1 MTNFIDYVKIYC
13 RSGKGGAGSLHF
25 HRAKYVPKGGPDG
38 GDGGRGGHLI
48 LRGNRHLWTLLHLK
62 YQKHIMATD
71 GGHGGESRSF
81 GKDGQDKI
89 IEVPCGTV
97 VYDGDTG
104 EFLCEVKEDGQEI
117 VLLKGGRGGL
127 GNWHFRTATNQA
139 PRYAQPGE
147 PCEEKNIILQ
157 LKVLA
162 DVGLVGFPNAGKSTL
177 LSVVS
182 AAKPEIADYPFTTL
196 TPQLGIVSYRDEQSF
211 CMADIPGIIE
221 GAAEGKGLGLRF
233 LRHIERNAVL
243 LFLVPASTYDREG
256 GIGTPDAI
264 LREYEILLNELRKYN
279 PELLSK
285 ARVLGV
291 SKCDTVDSETIENLR
306 KYFAEHPI
314 DNPEAPETTDEWGNH
329 TATVQVCFFSSV
341 AHQGL
346 DELKDALWA
355 ELIKECNQVID
366 ISHAPI
372 DVVHIERDEPEAED
386 DEPHTIYMN
395 EVDEEWDLD
404 KYKGIGWDQ

>member
-1 MTNFIDYVKIYC
+1 MPSSNFIDYVKIYC
-13 RSGKGGAGSLHF
+13 RSGKGGAGCMHL

-38 GDGGRGGHLI
+38 GDGGRGGHII
-48 LRGNRHLWTLLHLK
+48 LQGNRNLWTLLHLK

-71 GGHGGESRSF
+71 GGRGGESRSF
-81 GKDGQDKI
+81 GKDGEDKI

-104 EFLCEVKEDGQEI
+104 EFLTEVKEHGQRI

-127 GNWHFRTATNQA
+127 GNWHFRSATNQT

-147 PCEEKNIILQ
+147 PCQEKNIILQ

-196 TPQLGIVSYRDEQSF
+196 VPNLGIVSYRDGQSF

-221 GAAEGKGLGLRF
+221 GASEGKGLGLRF

-243 LFLVPASTYDREG
+243 LFLVPATTEDIEK
-256 GIGTPDAI
+256 
-264 LREYEILLNELRKYN
+264 EYGILLAELEKYN
-279 PELLSK
+279 PQLLSK
-285 ARVLGV
+285 ARLLGI
-291 SKCDTVDSETIENLR
+291 SKCDVL
-306 KYFAEHPI
+306 
-314 DNPEAPETTDEWGNH
+314 TDEDM
-329 TATVQVCFFSSV
+329 TKLQKKADRMSKALDVPVLLFSSIS
-341 AHQGL
+341 GMGIN
-346 DELKDALWA
+346 ELKDALWT
-355 ELIKECNQVID
+355 ELNKEQNQVIE

-372 DVVHIERDEPEAED
+372 DVTMREKGEMPEEEDEEG
-386 DEPHTIYMN
+386 TIYLN
-395 EVDEEWDLD
+395 EVEEEWDLS
-404 KYKGIGWDQ
+404 KYRGIGWDE